1 MYWLADTREKIKT
14 DNPGISVTDLLKKAG
29 ELWKKVEDRSVWDAK
44 AKEAKVVYEQAMKDY
59 NASGEGKAS
68 SSQPSKSKE
77 KLASKPSG
85 KSAAKVVKPSA
96 KPSPAKSPGD
106 FQSKE
111 YISTDDSSSASDSDK
126 KKKTKAPAPNKK
138 VVKKEDTDE
147 DEEMSSASASSDASE
162 SD

>member
-44 AKEAKVVYEQAMKDY
+44 AKEAKVVYEQAIKDY

-77 KLASKPSG
+77 KSASKPSG

-138 VVKKEDTDE
+138 AVKKEDTDE